1 MLLRFIP
8 SETKNWKTLRKMRR
22 PVRRARMALCAVTQ
36 PAVLELLRALKK
48 AQSRCSQSKHGL
60 YGHVTPNFTARENQR
75 NSTEEEAGTAF
86 S

>member
-8 SETKNWKTLRKMRR
+8 KCNTELDDFKENAETCKKGKNG
-22 PVRRARMALCAVTQ
+22 PVRCNVTGCVGIS
-36 PAVLELLRALKK
+36 PSFGKGTE
-48 AQSRCSQSKHGL
+48 QSKHGL

-75 NSTEEEAGTAF
+75 NSAEEEAGAAF